1 MYRSLRGLLA
11 FSQVVDTKS
20 FSAAAHTLGI
30 TKSAVSKLVAGL
42 EAELGVQLLVRTT
55 RKLSLTEVGERVYA
69 AASRLGDDLEAAHQ
83 AALSHKA
90 GVVGQLRV
98 TAPAVLGRDYLLP
111 RVSEFLAAN
120 ASAKIELI
128 LADRYLDLVESR
140 IDVAFRVGHT
150 LADST
155 LVARRIADVSL
166 IVCGSP
172 RYLARYGVPRTPA
185 DLEQHSFAL
194 HRTHLETDR
203 MTFQKGKAAVTVA
216 LSGRFACNDG
226 VATAAYA
233 AAGHGLVIAPAWEFG
248 DRLVRRKLVPVLE
261 DWSLG
266 DMTLSAV
273 FPPHRHLPTKVRA
286 FVDFIAASWKKPPWD
301 F

>member
-11 FSQVVDTKS
+11 FSQVVDTRS
-20 FSAAAHTLGI
+20 FSAAAHSLGV

-83 AALSHKA
+83 AALSHRA

-111 RVSEFLAAN
+111 LVSEFLSTN
-120 ASAKIELI
+120 ASARIELI

-140 IDVAFRVGHT
+140 IDVAFRVGRT

-166 IVCGSP
+166 VVCGSP

-185 DLEQHSFAL
+185 DLEQHVFAL
-194 HRTHLETDR
+194 HRTHVETDR
-203 MTFQKGKAAVTVA
+203 MTFQKGKSSVTVA
-216 LSGRFACNDG
+216 TSGRFACNDG

-233 AAGHGLVIAPAWEFG
+233 AAGHALVIAPTWEFG
-248 DRLVRRKLVPVLE
+248 DKLLRRKLVPVLE

-266 DMTLSAV
+266 GMTLSAV
-273 FPPHRHLPTKVRA
+273 FPPHRHLPTKARA
-286 FVDFIAASWKKPPWD
+286 FVDFVAAAWKKPPWE